1 MGVQTSQNES
11 LDLLLKMPESSF
23 TQTLAAL
30 EQRSLKMQMEVSKW
44 DLYMIMQMSQPQIRK
59 ILTFLKGQDDPR
71 SI

>member
-59 ILTFLKGQDDPR
+59 ILTFLKG
-71 SI
+71 

>member
-1 MGVQTSQNES
+1 
-11 LDLLLKMPESSF
+11 LLLKMPESSF